1 VNRIDSAFERVRA
14 DGRVG
19 LFPYLTAG
27 YPSLDAT
34 ERLAVAMVESGADGL
49 EFGVP
54 FSDPLA
60 NGATIQ
66 RASEVALANGASLA
80 WTLERVQ
87 NLRTRL
93 DVPLVLMT
101 YYNPVHHYGIDRF
114 VEDAMSVGVDGI
126 IVPDLPSIEAGP
138 LAQAADARGLY
149 VIQMVAP
156 TTTNERLAEVGRTAR
171 GFVYC
176 VSLLGTTGVRTQL
189 SDRLPEF
196 MRNVRAHVGIP
207 LLIGFGIARPEHI
220 AAVRR
225 HADAVVVGS
234 SIADL
239 LGRSAPDR
247 WESDLRAYIAELSRA
262 CEAPEAVSS

>member
-1 VNRIDSAFERVRA
+1 VNRIDTAFERARA
-14 DGRVG
+14 EGRVG

-27 YPSLDAT
+27 YPALDAT
-34 ERLAVAMVESGADGL
+34 ERLAEAAVKAGADGL
-49 EFGVP
+49 EFGVA

-60 NGATIQ
+60 DGATMQ

-87 NLRTRL
+87 RLRSRL

-101 YYNPVHHYGIDRF
+101 YYNPVHHYGIDKF
-114 VEDAMSVGVDGI
+114 VEDAVSVGVDGI

-138 LAQAADARGLY
+138 LAQAAEPRDLY

-156 TTTNERLAEVGRTAR
+156 TTTNDRLSEVGRSAR

-176 VSLLGTTGVRTQL
+176 VSLLGTTGVRSQL

-196 MRNVRAHVGIP
+196 MTNVRAHVPTP
-207 LLIGFGIARPEHI
+207 LLVGFGIARPEHI
-220 AAVRR
+220 AAVRPY
-225 HADAVVVGS
+225 ADAVVVGS

-239 LGRSAPDR
+239 LGRATPDH